1 MPLLI
6 ATSNRGKLRE
16 FQEILGAQFADL
28 LIPADAGLQLDVAET
43 GSSYAE
49 NAALKAQAYCQ
60 ASGLACIADDSGLE
74 VDALDGAPGLYSAR
88 FGAGQVSGDGGRR
101 AYLLEKLAGCP
112 QPQGAPGLPAH
123 FHCTVAVAVPGQ
135 ALRTFDGRCEGYI
148 LREERGQNGFG
159 YDPLF
164 FVAEYGK
171 TMAELPEEV
180 KNQISHRARALQA
193 ALPLLLEL
201 NQG

>member
-112 QPQGAPGLPAH
+112 QPQGAPGWPAH

-159 YDPLF
+159 YDPYF
-164 FVAEYGK
+164 FYPPLNRSF
-171 TMAELPEEV
+171 AELSAEE
-180 KNQISHRARALQA
+180 KNSVSHRKRALE
-193 ALPLLLEL
+193 ALLKKLHQEA
-201 NQG
+201 

>member
-112 QPQGAPGLPAH
+112 QPQGAPGWPAH
-123 FHCTVAVAVPGQ
+123 FHCTVAVAVPGL
-135 ALRTFDGRCEGYI
+135 ALRTFDGRCAGYI

-164 FVAEYGK
+164 FMAEYGK